1 MKMNAES
8 MDLQTVVNNFQL
20 SRLEPNELESKPSM
34 GTYLQPTWILCK
46 LIYEFEEVN
55 LINMDTR
62 S

>member
-1 MKMNAES
+1 
-8 MDLQTVVNNFQL
+8 
-20 SRLEPNELESKPSM
+20 M

-55 LINMDTR
+55 LINMGTR